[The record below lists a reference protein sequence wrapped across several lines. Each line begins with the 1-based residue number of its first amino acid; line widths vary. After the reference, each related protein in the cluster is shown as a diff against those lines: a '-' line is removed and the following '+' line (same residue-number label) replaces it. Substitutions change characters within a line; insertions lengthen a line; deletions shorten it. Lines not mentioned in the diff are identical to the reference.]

1 VFYSHIRNIRVIV
14 INSYHI
20 IMKKLISLIALLII
34 IVAIGQSYN
43 LLPKINL
50 EKYLPKINNKPL
62 SIEPESGKKQ
72 IVIYEESVITKVVE
86 DSLPSVVTVGIMKTT
101 QGQGYIQIDPF
112 NPFGGF
118 TQIPGKTQ
126 KIDQNIGSGFV
137 VTKDGFIITNKH
149 VVADEQAT
157 YKVLTNDKKEYN
169 VEKIYRDPLN
179 DLAIL
184 KINATNLKALTLADS
199 SKLKLGQMTIA
210 IGTPLGEFT
219 NTVTTGI
226 VSGLGRG
233 ITAGSPF
240 EGFVEKLDNVIQ
252 TSAPISPG
260 NSGGPLLN
268 SSGQVIGINTAIAQ
282 EGSNIGFA
290 IPSNVIKNL
299 LDNFAKSGN
308 SFERP
313 YVGIRYK
320 MIDKQTAI
328 LNEVVEGAY
337 ITEILEGSPAQKA
350 GLEAEDIITEFNG
363 TKVKGDDEQTL
374 AKMILQKKVGNIV
387 PIKYWR
393 NKEIKSTSLTVEAY
407 K

>member
-1 VFYSHIRNIRVIV
+1 
-14 INSYHI
+14 
-20 IMKKLISLIALLII
+20 MKKLISLIALLII
-34 IVAIGQSYN
+34 ILAIGQSYN

-50 EKYLPKINNKPL
+50 EKYFPKLNNISNDNSPKIG
-62 SIEPESGKKQ
+62 EKQ
-72 IVIYEESVITKVVE
+72 TVVYEESVITKVVE
-86 DSLPSVVTVGIMKTT
+86 ESLPSVVTVGIMKTT
-101 QGQGYIQIDPF
+101 QGQSYLQIDPF

-118 TQIPGKTQ
+118 TQIPGKKQ
-126 KIDQNIGSGFV
+126 KIDQNIGSGFIV
-137 VTKDGFIITNKH
+137 SKDGFIITNKH

-157 YKVLTNDKKEYN
+157 YKVLTNDKKEFN

-184 KINATNLKALTLADS
+184 KVNANNLKALSLSDS

-210 IGTPLGEFT
+210 VGTPLGEFT

-290 IPSNVIKNL
+290 IPSNVIKDL
-299 LDNFAKSGN
+299 LENFAKSGN

-313 YVGIRYK
+313 YVGVRYK
-320 MIDKQTAI
+320 MVDKQTAI
-328 LNEVVEGAY
+328 LNDVVEGAY
-337 ITEILEGSPAQKA
+337 VTEVLEGSPAQKA
-350 GLEAEDIITEFNG
+350 GLETEDIITEFDGN
-363 TKVKGDDEQTL
+363 KVKGDDDQTL
-374 AKMILQKKVGNIV
+374 AKMILQKKVGDTV
-387 PIKYWR
+387 QVKYWR
-393 NKEIKSTSLTVEAY
+393 NKEIKTTSLKIEAY
-407 K
+407 R

>member
-1 VFYSHIRNIRVIV
+1 
-14 INSYHI
+14 
-20 IMKKLISLIALLII
+20 MKKLISLIALLII
-34 IVAIGQSYN
+34 ILAIGQSYN

-50 EKYLPKINNKPL
+50 EKYFPKLNNISNDNSPKIG
-62 SIEPESGKKQ
+62 EKQ
-72 IVIYEESVITKVVE
+72 TVVYEESVITKVVE
-86 DSLPSVVTVGIMKTT
+86 ESLPSVVTVGIMKTT
-101 QGQGYIQIDPF
+101 QGQSYLQIDPF

-118 TQIPGKTQ
+118 TQIPGKKQ
-126 KIDQNIGSGFV
+126 KIDQNIGSGFIV
-137 VTKDGFIITNKH
+137 SKDGFIITNKH

-157 YKVLTNDKKEYN
+157 YKVLTNDKKEFN

-184 KINATNLKALTLADS
+184 KVNANNLKALSLSDS

-210 IGTPLGEFT
+210 VGTPLGEFT

-290 IPSNVIKNL
+290 IPSNVIKDL
-299 LDNFAKSGN
+299 LENFAKSGN

-313 YVGIRYK
+313 YVGVRYK
-320 MIDKQTAI
+320 MVDKQTAI
-328 LNEVVEGAY
+328 LNDVVEGAY
-337 ITEILEGSPAQKA
+337 VTEVLEGSPAQKA
-350 GLEAEDIITEFNG
+350 GLETEDIITEFDGN
-363 TKVKGDDEQTL
+363 KVKGDNDQTL
-374 AKMILQKKVGNIV
+374 AKMILQKKVGDSV

-393 NKEIKSTSLTVEAY
+393 NKEIKTTSLKVEAY